1 MAVASSLPEGYSEAR
16 VFPRKG
22 CTGDAAVRTT
32 EFVWSVH
39 DSAGLAFPPLRWQP
53 ERAMKKR
60 MFTAGFG
67 HESNSFSPLPTGL
80 QSFREYMLW
89 RPGDAP
95 LTYRGMETGPLDA
108 ARALVHA
115 DPEWE
120 LVEGTLAYATPSAP
134 LTRFS
139 YETLRDEILG
149 QMEAA
154 LPLDAVALS
163 LHGAMLAEGYP
174 DCEGDL
180 LARARS
186 IIASGAALGAELD
199 LHCHISPEMTGAAD
213 VLVAFKEYPHSDY
226 AARGEELVSILARC
240 ARGEVR
246 PHTTVFDCRQIG
258 LYHTPVAPMRGF
270 VDRMQALER
279 EPGVLSVSA
288 AHGFPWG
295 DTPHIGTKV
304 LVTTDDRPE
313 LGAEIAASLGADL
326 RALRGRGTPPHLSL
340 EEGLARAG
348 STSGGPVVLAD
359 IGDNS
364 GGGAANDSTFV
375 ARAMI
380 DAGMHDTGVGP
391 LWDPVAVDMCRA
403 AGVGA
408 RLALRIGG
416 KVGPQSGAPLDLE
429 VEVVGI
435 SEHAN
440 QTFAGEPSPLGNVAG
455 VRSAKGMCFVLND
468 LRTQAFGADLFNA
481 GGFDPASFRYL
492 VVKSAQHFYDGFAP
506 IAREI
511 VYLASP
517 GTMTFDIT
525 TLPFEHRPQE
535 LWPFN
540 T

>member
-1 MAVASSLPEGYSEAR
+1 M
-16 VFPRKG
+16 
-22 CTGDAAVRTT
+22 T
-32 EFVWSVH
+32 
-39 DSAGLAFPPLRWQP
+39 
-53 ERAMKKR
+53 KR
-60 MFTAGFG
+60 MFTAGLG

-80 QSFREYMLW
+80 ESFREYLLW

-95 LTYRGMETGPLDA
+95 LAYRGMETGPLDA
-108 ARALVHA
+108 ARELVRTDA
-115 DPEWE
+115 DWE

-134 LTRFS
+134 LTRAA

-149 QMEAA
+149 QIRAA

-180 LARARS
+180 LTGARS
-186 IIASGAALGAELD
+186 VIGPGAALGAELD
-199 LHCHISPEMTGAAD
+199 LHCHISPAMIGAAD
-213 VLVAFKEYPHSDY
+213 ALVTFKEYPHSDY
-226 AARGEELVSILARC
+226 AARGEELVSLLARC

-246 PHTTVFDCRQIG
+246 PHTAVFDCHQIG

-270 VDRMQALER
+270 VDHMQALEQ
-279 EPGVLSVSA
+279 EPGVLSISA

-295 DTPHIGTKV
+295 DTPHLGTKM
-304 LVTTDDRPE
+304 LVVTDDRPGR
-313 LGAEIAASLGADL
+313 GAELAASLGADL
-326 RALRGRGTPPHLSL
+326 CALRGRGTVPHLSL
-340 EEGLARAG
+340 DEGLARAAAVPE
-348 STSGGPVVLAD
+348 GPVVLAD
-359 IGDNS
+359 TSDNS

-380 DAGMHDTGVGP
+380 DAGMHDAGIGP

-403 AGVGA
+403 AGTGT

-429 VEVVGI
+429 VEVIGLA
-435 SEHAN
+435 ENAT

-455 VRSAKGMCFVLND
+455 VRSAAGMGFVLND

-481 GGFDPASFRYL
+481 AGFDPASFRYL

-506 IAREI
+506 LAREI
-511 VYLASP
+511 LYVTSP

-525 TLPFEHRPQE
+525 TLPFAQRPPG
-535 LWPFN
+535 LWPFER
-540 T
+540 

>member
-1 MAVASSLPEGYSEAR
+1 
-16 VFPRKG
+16 
-22 CTGDAAVRTT
+22 
-32 EFVWSVH
+32 
-39 DSAGLAFPPLRWQP
+39 
-53 ERAMKKR
+53 MKKR
-60 MFTAGFG
+60 MFTAGLG

-80 QSFREYMLW
+80 HSFREYMLW

-95 LTYRGMETGPLDA
+95 LTYRGMETAPLDA

-134 LTRFS
+134 LARS
-139 YETLRDEILG
+139 AYETLRDEILG
-149 QMEAA
+149 QIETA

-174 DCEGDL
+174 DCEGDF

-186 IIASGAALGAELD
+186 MIGPEAALGAELD
-199 LHCHISPEMTGAAD
+199 LHCHISPAMTDAAD

-226 AARGEELVSILARC
+226 AVRGEELVSLLVRT

-246 PHTTVFDCRQIG
+246 PHTAVFDCHQIA
-258 LYHTPVAPMRGF
+258 LYHTPVAPMRAF
-270 VDRMQALER
+270 VDHMQALEQENR
-279 EPGVLSVSA
+279 VLSVSA

-304 LVTTDDRPE
+304 LVTTDERPG
-313 LGAEIAASLGADL
+313 LGAELAASLGAEL
-326 RALRGRGTPPHLSL
+326 QAFRGRGTPPYLSL
-340 EEGLARAG
+340 EEGLARAAAG
-348 STSGGPVVLAD
+348 AGGPVVLAD
-359 IGDNS
+359 TGDNS

-375 ARAMI
+375 AHALI
-380 DAGMHDTGVGP
+380 AAGMHDAAIGP
-391 LWDPVAVDMCRA
+391 LWDPISVDMCRA

-416 KVGPQSGAPLDLE
+416 KVGPQSGPPLDLE
-429 VEVVGI
+429 VEVVGLT
-435 SEHAN
+435 ENAT

-468 LRTQAFGADLFNA
+468 LRTQGFGADLFNA

-506 IAREI
+506 IAHEI
-511 VYLASP
+511 VYVASP

-525 TLPFEHRPQE
+525 TLPFEHRPKH
-535 LWPFN
+535 LWPFEG
-540 T
+540 